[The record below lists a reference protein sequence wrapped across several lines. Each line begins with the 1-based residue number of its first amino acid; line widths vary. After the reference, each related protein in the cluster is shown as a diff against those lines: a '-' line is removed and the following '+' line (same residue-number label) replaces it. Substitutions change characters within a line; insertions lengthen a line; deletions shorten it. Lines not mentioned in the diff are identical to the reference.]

1 MYSIPFF
8 GIVGLFALF
17 TLAAT
22 SAIENYFIQKKN
34 VLKNKNRNS

>member
-22 SAIENYFIQKKN
+22 SAIENYFMQKN
-34 VLKNKNRNS
+34 VLQNKNRNS